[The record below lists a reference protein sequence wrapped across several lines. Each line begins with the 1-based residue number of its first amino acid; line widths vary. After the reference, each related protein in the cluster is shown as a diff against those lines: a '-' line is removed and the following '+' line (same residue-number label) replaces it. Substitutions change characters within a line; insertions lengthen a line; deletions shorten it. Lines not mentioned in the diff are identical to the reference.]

1 MLLFLLSVRVF
12 AGISVLRLDKT
23 QAPDED
29 KTLLCV
35 ADHSVVTFFFLNMS
49 FLRQMLGYRFQ
60 IDDSRFITRAL
71 RCVVFVMSE
80 NVAFVTK

>member
-23 QAPDED
+23 QAPVEH

-35 ADHSVVTFFFLNMS
+35 AHPSVTFFLNTS
-49 FLRQMLGYRFQ
+49 FLRQILGYRFQ
-60 IDDSRFITRAL
+60 IDDSRFIARAL